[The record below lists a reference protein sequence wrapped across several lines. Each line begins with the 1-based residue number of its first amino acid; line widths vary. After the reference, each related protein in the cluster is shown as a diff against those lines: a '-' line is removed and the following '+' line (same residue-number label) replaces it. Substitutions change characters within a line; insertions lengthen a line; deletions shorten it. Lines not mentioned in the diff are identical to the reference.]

1 MGHPTPIIFAQVSA
15 GSPLPRLCYDDR
27 DLPSLH
33 SIWQPVA
40 NSLYRL
46 STADLRYVLA
56 ALSLYIVSL
65 FIVGERWRG
74 FLRALGGSVGVTR
87 ATLATLGGIA
97 AGNLT
102 PGRVGGEASRIAL
115 VRLRG
120 TVTWRQATV
129 AAIWDRLS
137 ELPPVLVLSLMAL
150 IAVRRAI
157 AGWRA
162 AWIVAGV
169 VIGVIAGALAI
180 GRLRA
185 SGISFEKWRERLALD
200 RVRWQVFAA
209 GVGYSSLLWF
219 QDVLRL
225 TCATRALGVSL
236 SPTRI
241 ATLSML
247 AMLGGLVPSLAGL
260 GPVEGGLLAGLM
272 AFGIDLQ
279 TAAAITAIERAI
291 SYGFSTGAGA
301 LVIAL
306 MGGRSLWGVVRGRQP
321 HVDLRDPEA
330 CRPPSD

>member
-1 MGHPTPIIFAQVSA
+1 MGRPTSIIFAQVSA
-15 GSPLPRLCYDDR
+15 GSTAPTLCYDDGN
-27 DLPSLH
+27 PSSLQ

-40 NSLYRL
+40 NSLHRL
-46 STADLRYVLA
+46 STAEPRYVLA
-56 ALSLYIVSL
+56 ALTLYIVSL
-65 FIVGERWRG
+65 FIVGARWRG
-74 FLRALGGSVGVTR
+74 FLRAVGGNVGVTR

-115 VRLRG
+115 VRLGG
-120 TVTWRQATV
+120 TATWRQATV
-129 AAIWDRLS
+129 AAVWDRLS

-150 IAVRRAI
+150 IGVRHVVS
-157 AGWRA
+157 GWRA
-162 AWIVAGV
+162 AWIVVGIV
-169 VIGVIAGALAI
+169 VGLILGGLAI
-180 GRLRA
+180 GRLRT
-185 SGISFEKWRERLALD
+185 SGISVKEWRERLTFD
-200 RVRWQVFAA
+200 RVRWQVFAV

-272 AFGIDLQ
+272 AFGVDLQ
-279 TAAAITAIERAI
+279 TAAAVTAIERAI
-291 SYGFSTGAGA
+291 SYGFSTAAGA

-321 HVDLRDPEA
+321 PADLRET
-330 CRPPSD
+330 

>member
-1 MGHPTPIIFAQVSA
+1 MTAT
-15 GSPLPRLCYDDR
+15 
-27 DLPSLH
+27 LPSLH

-40 NSLYRL
+40 NSLHRL
-46 STADLRYVLA
+46 STADPRYVLA

-74 FLRALGGSVGVTR
+74 FLRALGGNVGVTR

-115 VRLRG
+115 VRLSG

-129 AAIWDRLS
+129 AAVWDRMS
-137 ELPPVLVLSLMAL
+137 ELPPILVLSLMAL
-150 IAVRRAI
+150 IGVRRALS
-157 AGWRA
+157 GWRA
-162 AWIVAGV
+162 AWIVLGV
-169 VIGVIAGALAI
+169 VGGLILGGLASR
-180 GRLRA
+180 RLRTT
-185 SGISFEKWRERLALD
+185 GISLKTWRERLTFD
-200 RVRWQVFAA
+200 RVRWHVFAV

-225 TCATRALGVSL
+225 TCAARALGVSL
-236 SPTRI
+236 SATKI

-247 AMLGGLVPSLAGL
+247 AMLGGLAPSLAGL

-272 AFGIDLQ
+272 AFGVDLQ

-291 SYGFSTGAGA
+291 SYGFGTSAGA

-306 MGGRSLWGVVRGRQP
+306 LGGRSLWGIVRGRQLP
-321 HVDLRDPEA
+321 ADLHET
-330 CRPPSD
+330 